1 MQAAASSGEQPDNAQ
16 PEVEMQMQAEAEENE
31 GGAAAQ
37 DMHVPDVALL
47 TFQKQRSTPKV
58 ILAEIMDDNEVVHA
72 EVDDFGEIA
81 DAAPQMGMAPAG
93 SEEQAIRI
101 LHKQGSLDARGIV
114 DDLVEDPGQDP
125 TAQPNI

>member
-1 MQAAASSGEQPDNAQ
+1 MQAAASSGEQPDNQ
-16 PEVEMQMQAEAEENE
+16 PMQAAAEQNE
-31 GGAAAQ
+31 GEAAAQ

-58 ILAEIMDDNEVVHA
+58 ILAEIIDDTEVVHA

-81 DAAPQMGMAPAG
+81 QAAPQMGMAAAG
-93 SEEQAIRI
+93 TEEQAIRI

-114 DDLVEDPGQDP
+114 DDLVEDPGQEP
-125 TAQPNI
+125 NVQPNI